1 MALIRG
7 LACSRRTE
15 QGSLEVL
22 VFATMGVKKC
32 GGRLQ
37 GSWHRILSL
46 SYLRD
51 VLAKW
56 VLLQSAVCPLL
67 LLLALFHLLS
77 KDDLFWF
84 STGVFSSLSKRFGRF
99 FFQRFGRFVF
109 SGLAAFHLQLHL
121 TSLQHGLQEEK
132 CFNVICIHLG
142 LMKGF
147 W

>member
-99 FFQRFGRFVF
+99 FFQRFGRFPPSTSSHKF
-109 SGLAAFHLQLHL
+109 ATWFTGGKMLQCDLYPSWFDERIL
-121 TSLQHGLQEEK
+121 
-132 CFNVICIHLG
+132 VA
-142 LMKGF
+142 
-147 W
+147 

>member
-121 TSLQHGLQEEK
+121 TSLQHGLQEE
-132 CFNVICIHLG
+132 NAS
-142 LMKGF
+142 M
-147 W
+147 

>member
-99 FFQRFGRFVF
+99 FS
-109 SGLAAFHLQLHL
+109 SGLAALFSAVWPLS
-121 TSLQHGLQEEK
+121 T
-132 CFNVICIHLG
+132 FNFISQVCN
-142 LMKGF
+142 MVYRRKNASM
-147 W
+147 